1 MTTLVVVVAVICAGA
16 VITWVGARLIERA
29 HPPRGRFIVVDGLRQ
44 HVLELGAANAFP
56 EALPIVLL
64 HGAGANLEDMHL
76 ALGDRLAARHH
87 VILLDRPGLGWS
99 KRQQHSCS
107 PADQANLVRGVLDQ
121 LGVRRAIFVG
131 HSWGATLALAF
142 ALDHP
147 ERVAGLVLIAAPTH
161 PGLRYMA
168 WLSTALA
175 TPLGRLFAHTLA
187 LPFGALLLS
196 PGVRTAFLPQ
206 SPPRHYVRRTAA
218 RLILRPATLLANW
231 ADVGCLEESLMQQ
244 AARYHTLAAP
254 VAVIAGDDDVIVRTE
269 HHGAK
274 LAEAVPGAKLVV
286 LSGFGHMLHY
296 AAAEHIVST
305 IEEMTSPSLVP

>member
-1 MTTLVVVVAVICAGA
+1 MATLAVVVAVVCAGA
-16 VITWVGARLIERA
+16 VVTWVGARLIERA
-29 HPPRGRFIVVDGLRQ
+29 HPPRGRFVVVGGLRQ
-44 HVLELGAANAFP
+44 HVLELGEANAFP
-56 EALPIVLL
+56 QTPPIVLL

-76 ALGDRLAARHH
+76 ALGDRLAARHR
-87 VILLDRPGLGWS
+87 VILVDRPGLGWS
-99 KRQQHSCS
+99 KRQQHNCS
-107 PADQANLVRGVLDQ
+107 PADQANVVRGVFDQ
-121 LGVRRAIFVG
+121 LGVQRAIVVG

-147 ERVAGLVLIAAPTH
+147 EQVAGLVLIAAPTH

-168 WLSTALA
+168 WLSAALA

-187 LPFGALLLS
+187 LPFGALLIS

-231 ADVGCLEESLMQQ
+231 ADVGCLEESLTQQ
-244 AARYHTLAAP
+244 AERYHTLTAP
-254 VAVIAGDDDVIVRTE
+254 ITIITGEHDVIVRTE

-274 LAEAVPGAKLVV
+274 LAQVVPGAKLTV
-286 LSGFGHMLHY
+286 LPGFGHMLHY
-296 AAAEHIVST
+296 DAAERIISA